1 MLEGTVIAAIV
12 TYALML
18 AAFYLHR
25 MRKFHG
31 PVMLSVI
38 LFDLGMPIYLVLNR
52 DWNKRLIEDGDI
64 MSFGIWMHFG
74 LIITLY
80 VLYAV
85 QIQTALMLYKAD
97 NEDTAAARKDHRTQA
112 KGILIAR
119 ALVIA
124 TGAIL
129 VESPQLE

>member
-1 MLEGTVIAAIV
+1 MLEGTVIAAII
-12 TYALML
+12 TYVLML

-25 MRKFHG
+25 LRAFHG

-38 LFDLGMPIYLVLNR
+38 LFDVGMPIYLVLNR
-52 DWNKRLIEDGDI
+52 DWSKRLIENGDI

-80 VLYAV
+80 VLYVV
-85 QIQTALMLYKAD
+85 QVQTALVLIKDDGEGA
-97 NEDTAAARKDHRTQA
+97 ERARKDHSTQA
-112 KGILIAR
+112 KGILLVR

-129 VESPQLE
+129 AESPDLE